1 MTMTDIY
8 SQTIKLFG
16 SHPEPAFE
24 SAEQQT
30 SVWGREWGCDNDVGR
45 LRVVLMH
52 RPGDEMKIV
61 DPEKRIEEIGSYG
74 DLEAG
79 WYFQSDTIPALADMQ
94 AQHDGLVR
102 TLRDEGVEVV
112 FLDSIEADG
121 IKSVYTRDSS
131 FAVKGGAIVT
141 RLARKIRR
149 GEEAHVTKTLAN
161 LGMPILR
168 TLHGTAMAE
177 GGSFAWLNSRTTV
190 IGRSICVNEEGSRQ
204 IEEVLNAQG
213 VELIRV
219 DLNGYNIHIDGALT
233 MIDIDVAIV
242 DPDQLPYWF
251 LVKLAELGI
260 KTVEV
265 TAQDSG
271 WIINCLAVGPG
282 RVVMPRG
289 ISNRTMD
296 RLADLDI
303 DVIEIDYDKIHHNG
317 GGIHCS
323 TCPLVRDAVD

>member
-8 SQTIKLFG
+8 SQTIKFFG

-24 SAEQQT
+24 SPEQQT
-30 SVWGREWGCDNDVGR
+30 NVWGREWGCDNDVGQ

-52 RPGDEMKIV
+52 RPGDEMKII
-61 DPEKRIEEIGSYG
+61 DPNKRIEEIGSYG

-79 WYFQSDTIPALADMQ
+79 WYFQSDTIPALADVQ
-94 AQHDGLVR
+94 AQHDGLVQ

-112 FLDSIEADG
+112 FLDSIEPDG
-121 IKSVYTRDSS
+121 VKSVYTRDSS
-131 FAVKGGAIVT
+131 FAIKGGAIVT

-168 TLHGTAMAE
+168 TLNGTAMAE
-177 GGSFAWLNSRTTV
+177 GGSFAWLNSKTAV

-213 VELIRV
+213 AELLRV
-219 DLNGYNIHIDGALT
+219 DLTGYSIHIDGALT
-233 MIDIDVAIV
+233 MIDVDVAIV
-242 DPDQLPYWF
+242 DPNQLPYWF
-251 LVKLAELGI
+251 LMKLKELGI

-265 TAQDSG
+265 SPQDSG
-271 WIINCLAVGPG
+271 WIINCLAVRPG
-282 RVVMPRG
+282 RIVMPRG

-296 RLADLDI
+296 KLADLNI
-303 DVIEIDYDKIHHNG
+303 DVIEIDYDKVHHNG

-323 TCPLVRDAVD
+323 TCPLVRDSVD

>member
-1 MTMTDIY
+1 
-8 SQTIKLFG
+8 
-16 SHPEPAFE
+16 
-24 SAEQQT
+24 
-30 SVWGREWGCDNDVGR
+30 
-45 LRVVLMH
+45 
-52 RPGDEMKIV
+52 
-61 DPEKRIEEIGSYG
+61 
-74 DLEAG
+74 
-79 WYFQSDTIPALADMQ
+79 
-94 AQHDGLVR
+94 
-102 TLRDEGVEVV
+102 
-112 FLDSIEADG
+112 
-121 IKSVYTRDSS
+121 
-131 FAVKGGAIVT
+131 
-141 RLARKIRR
+141 
-149 GEEAHVTKTLAN
+149 
-161 LGMPILR
+161 
-168 TLHGTAMAE
+168 
-177 GGSFAWLNSRTTV
+177 V

-303 DVIEIDYDKIHHNG
+303 DIIEIDYDKIHHNG